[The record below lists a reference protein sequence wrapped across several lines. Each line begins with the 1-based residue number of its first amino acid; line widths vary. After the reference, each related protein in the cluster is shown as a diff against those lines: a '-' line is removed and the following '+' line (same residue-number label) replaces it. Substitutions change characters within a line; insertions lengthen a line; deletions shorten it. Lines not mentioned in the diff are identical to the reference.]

1 MVEFKSNK
9 SKIYKNA
16 EEVFNYLSKAEN
28 YEVLMPSNVRSFQAS
43 ENGAKLNI
51 QGIGD
56 IELAFT
62 RKEEFSL
69 LEMKPQNQV
78 PFEFDLQWQLSDL
91 GAETEVEAIIHAKL
105 NFMMRMMAEK
115 LLVDFLNVQVHKL
128 SEIMNND

>member
-9 SKIYKNA
+9 SIVNKGA
-16 EEVFNYLSKAEN
+16 EEVFNYLANPSN
-28 YEVLMPSNVRSFQAS
+28 YEGLMPSNVRSFEA
-43 ENGAKLNI
+43 NAHGAKLNI

-56 IELAFT
+56 IELAFSN
-62 RKEEFSL
+62 KLEFSL

-78 PFEFDLQWQLSDL
+78 PFEFDLQWHLVERDNT
-91 GAETEVEAIIHAKL
+91 TEVQAIIHAKL

-128 SEIMNND
+128 SEQMNND